1 MGRSRRLSASFV
13 RTVKQPGRYG
23 DGHGGY
29 GLSLFVKKLATGRLS
44 KTWSQRIQIN
54 GRVTNL
60 GLGVFPVVT
69 LAEAREQAL
78 EHRRAVVQGRDPRG
92 RGIPTFAQAA
102 DKVIAIH
109 RATWKPGTKS
119 EQHWRGTL
127 RHHVLPRIGRKRVD
141 QITTADVMG
150 VLLADDFW
158 NRRNATAKRARQ
170 RIAAVMKWSVAK
182 GYREDNPAGDAIAAA
197 LPKHN
202 GRVQHHRA
210 LSHAGVAA
218 ALAKVRASSSNPG
231 TQLALELLVLT
242 ACRSA
247 EVRGA
252 RWEEIDLEAATWT
265 IPGGRMKTGK
275 THRVPLSARALEVLA
290 AARALAPRSPLV
302 FPGSRAGRPLSGKT
316 LSVLARPLGCVP
328 HGFRTSFRNWCGE
341 TGVPREVA
349 ERCLAHVVR
358 NQVERAYARS
368 DLLERRREVME
379 AWSDYLAARTPSR
392 VG

>member
-1 MGRSRRLSASFV
+1 MGRPRRLSASFV

-29 GLSLFVKKLATGRLS
+29 GLSLFVKELATGRLS

-92 RGIPTFAQAA
+92 RGIPTFAQAT

-170 RIAAVMKWSVAK
+170 RISAVMKWSVAK

-210 LSHAGVAA
+210 LPHAGVAV
-218 ALAKVRASSSNPG
+218 ALAQVRASSSNPG

-252 RWEEIDLEAATWT
+252 RWEEIDIKTATWT
-265 IPGGRMKTGK
+265 IPGRAHEDGQGRIGCRCQHGHWKCLPRPARLHPARRWSSRAAG
-275 THRVPLSARALEVLA
+275 RVGRSAARRCPCSRARSVACRTASAR
-290 AARALAPRSPLV
+290 R
-302 FPGSRAGRPLSGKT
+302 FGTGAGRPACRARLRSGVWRT
-316 LSVLARPLGCVP
+316 WSGIRWSVPTR
-328 HGFRTSFRNWCGE
+328 
-341 TGVPREVA
+341 
-349 ERCLAHVVR
+349 
-358 NQVERAYARS
+358 
-368 DLLERRREVME
+368 
-379 AWSDYLAARTPSR
+379 ARTCWSGAVRSWRDWAQYITP
-392 VG
+392 